1 MPTPIPVRLPPDLI
15 AWLQQRSEALSEP
28 RSVIIRNALRREM
41 ERQQRAARRKA
52 QAHSAVPSPSL
63 D

>member
-15 AWLQQRSEALSEP
+15 AWLEQRSEALSEP

-41 ERQQRAARRKA
+41 ERQKRAARRR
-52 QAHSAVPSPSL
+52 SVSPSS
-63 D
+63 